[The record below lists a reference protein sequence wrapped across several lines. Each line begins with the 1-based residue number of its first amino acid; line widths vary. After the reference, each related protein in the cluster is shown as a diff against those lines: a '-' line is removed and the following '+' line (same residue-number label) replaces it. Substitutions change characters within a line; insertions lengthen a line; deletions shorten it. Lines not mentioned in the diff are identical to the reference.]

1 MVVRADKEN
10 DTLWINKEERGK
22 LLDRDRSDISKH
34 LTNIF
39 KDELDKK
46 SNVQKMHV
54 ANTISL

>member
-34 LTNIF
+34 ITNIF
-39 KDELDKK
+39 KDDLDKK

>member
-1 MVVRADKEN
+1 MILCVDN
-10 DTLWINKEERGK
+10 IEERGK
-22 LLDRDRSDISKH
+22 LLDRDRSDISRH

>member
-22 LLDRDRSDISKH
+22 LLDRDRWDISRH

>member
-1 MVVRADKEN
+1 MVVSADKEN

-46 SNVQKMHV
+46 KQCAKN
-54 ANTISL
+54 ARC